1 MSVANIGGDVARF
14 TGAALTAAFG
24 VTATDFRNLW
34 AVVLLRILC
43 CAIPAALALVCCTQS
58 TNWSRLGVSHG
69 HTPMARQVLVPRG
82 SVLEA
87 ADEFWSPVAGGD
99 RTPDKTRQEHALH
112 RVLAAEQL
120 TEGEVENVRSD
131 E

>member
-1 MSVANIGGDVARF
+1 M
-14 TGAALTAAFG
+14 T
-24 VTATDFRNLW
+24 
-34 AVVLLRILC
+34 
-43 CAIPAALALVCCTQS
+43 
-58 TNWSRLGVSHG
+58 
-69 HTPMARQVLVPRG
+69 RQVLVPRG

-87 ADEFWSPVAGGD
+87 ADEFWSPAARCD

-120 TEGEVENVRSD
+120 MKGEIEIVRSD